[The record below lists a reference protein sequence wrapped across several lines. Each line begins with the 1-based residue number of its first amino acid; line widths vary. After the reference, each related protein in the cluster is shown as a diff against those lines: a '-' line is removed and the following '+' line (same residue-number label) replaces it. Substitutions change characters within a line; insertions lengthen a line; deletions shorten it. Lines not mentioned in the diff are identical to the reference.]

1 MYTSD
6 PFLFS
11 KENTKKFATLRKAVM
26 LTRYSHD
33 CYAAGLLAIGQI
45 DLLVETGVHAY
56 DIAAQIPV
64 IQGAGGIVSDWSGT
78 PPQLEHQGEFLAA
91 ATPQL
96 HARALAV
103 LRGISSS

>member
-1 MYTSD
+1 
-6 PFLFS
+6 
-11 KENTKKFATLRKAVM
+11 M

-64 IQGAGGIVSDWSGT
+64 IQGAGGVVSDWNGNT
-78 PPQLEHQGEFLAA
+78 PQLEHQGEFLAA
-91 ATPQL
+91 STPQL
-96 HARALAV
+96 HASALAV
-103 LRGISSS
+103 LRGMLPS